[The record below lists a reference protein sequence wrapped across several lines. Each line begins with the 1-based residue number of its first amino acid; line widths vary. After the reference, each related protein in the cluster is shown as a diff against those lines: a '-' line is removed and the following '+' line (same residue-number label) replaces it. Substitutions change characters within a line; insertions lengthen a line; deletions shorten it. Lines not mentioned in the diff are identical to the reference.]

1 MTTLDDA
8 RAAAERLVRRLL
20 ARNVRVA
27 TAESLTGGLAS
38 HVLVDVPDSGEVH
51 LGGVVAY
58 DSEAKRRVLGVGDGP
73 VVSGRCAQEMA
84 AGVQRLFGAP
94 CAIAFTGVAGP
105 AEQEGLPVGTVF
117 IAARAGERSAVVGRR
132 FDGDPDEI
140 RLQAVCQGVDLL
152 TELLGG

>member
-8 RAAAERLVRRLL
+8 RAAAERLVRLLL
-20 ARNVRVA
+20 ARGVRVA

-38 HVLVDVPDSGEVH
+38 HVLVDIPDSGQVH

-58 DSEAKRRVLGVGDGP
+58 DSDVKRLVLGVGDGP

-105 AEQEGLPVGTVF
+105 TEQEGLPVGTVF
-117 IAARAGERSAVVGRR
+117 TAARAGERSMVVGRR
-132 FDGDPDEI
+132 FDGTPDEI
-140 RLQAVCQGVDLL
+140 RFQAVCQGIDLL